1 MASTH
6 TGGINMT
13 LSDGSVHFAT
23 GSGDVATLQALA
35 QELRRSGHGATA
47 IALGPQGA
55 ALQATLAGLRRW
67 GVALGQPSAR
77 PFIGEW
83 PALLVWPSAQA
94 PAPTASGI
102 GFISAPA
109 GPVAIGPLIP
119 AIQKVRESAAR
130 MQMKFPMRLVMVQDM
145 AHGGPSDSYAFN
157 FTHLRD

>member
-13 LSDGSVHFAT
+13 LGDGSVHFA
-23 GSGDVATLQALA
+23 GSAGPVATLQALA
-35 QELRRSGHGATA
+35 LDLRRSGQGATA
-47 IALGPQGA
+47 IALGPQGPV
-55 ALQATLAGLRRW
+55 LQATLAGLRRW

-77 PFIGEW
+77 PFVGAW
-83 PALLVWPSAQA
+83 PALLVWPNAQD
-94 PAPTASGI
+94 PAPTATCI
-102 GFISAPA
+102 GFIAAPA

-130 MQMKFPMRLVMVQDM
+130 MQMKFPMRLVMVQDT
-145 AHGGPSDSYAFN
+145 AHAGPTDSYALN